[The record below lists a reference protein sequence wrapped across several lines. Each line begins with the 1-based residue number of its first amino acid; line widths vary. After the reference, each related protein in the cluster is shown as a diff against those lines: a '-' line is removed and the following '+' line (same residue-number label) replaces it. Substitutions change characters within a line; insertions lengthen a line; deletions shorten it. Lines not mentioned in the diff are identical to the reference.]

1 MLCDLHYNYSKE
13 VQKTGKGSTIVSRET
28 KENDMIYFDNA
39 ATTYP
44 KPESV
49 YQAVNKCMRE
59 YCANPGR
66 SGHKLSM
73 EAGRVVL
80 EAREL
85 LAELFGAKKS
95 ENIIFG
101 LNATDA
107 LNTAIKG
114 MVQSG
119 DHIITT
125 SMEHNSVLRPLKQLE
140 NIGIETTIVKCS
152 ELGTLNLAELETS
165 IKSNTKVIVT
175 THASN
180 VTGTLMPIREI
191 GEIARKNKLLYII
204 DSAQTAGTYKIDVSD
219 INVDVLTFTG
229 HKGLMGPQGVGGF
242 YIKEGIALRQMREG
256 GTGSM
261 SESLVQP
268 EILPDKYESGTPNT
282 PGIAGLAAGLKF
294 IKEIGIENIKGHEEE
309 MTSYF
314 LKQLSEIDDIII
326 YGPRDIKK
334 QAPVVSLNIKNKASS
349 EVSFLLDSQFDIA
362 TRPGLHCAPLA
373 HRTIGTNE
381 QGAVRFSFGYF
392 NTYDEIDKAIVA
404 LKSIAKEEC
413 F

>member
-1 MLCDLHYNYSKE
+1 MASKRIA
-13 VQKTGKGSTIVSRET
+13 IVSRET
-28 KENDMIYFDNA
+28 KENNMIYFDNA

-49 YQAVNKCMRE
+49 YEAVNKCMRE

-73 EAGRVVL
+73 EAGRAIL

-101 LNATDA
+101 SNATDG

-114 MVQSG
+114 IVKQG
-119 DHIITT
+119 DHIVTT

-140 NIGIETTIVKCS
+140 SIGIETTIIRCS
-152 ELGTLNLAELETS
+152 ESGELNLKELETN
-165 IKSNTKVIVT
+165 IKSNTKAIVT
-175 THASN
+175 CHASN
-180 VTGTLMPIREI
+180 VTGTIMPIKEI
-191 GEIARKNKLLYII
+191 GEIANKHKLLYII
-204 DSAQTAGTYKIDVSD
+204 DAAQTAGVYKINVLD
-219 INVDVLTFTG
+219 INVDVLIFTG

-242 YIKEGIALRQMREG
+242 YIKEKVVLRQMKEG

-261 SESLVQP
+261 SESLFQP

-282 PGIAGLAAGLKF
+282 PGLAGLAAGLKF
-294 IKEIGIENIKGHEEE
+294 INEVGMDKIKGHEEE
-309 MTSYF
+309 LTNYF
-314 LKQLSEIDDIII
+314 LNQLSKIDDIII

-334 QAPVVSLNIKNKASS
+334 QAPVVSVNIKGKTSS
-349 EVSFLLDSQFDIA
+349 EVSFMLDNQFDIA

-373 HRTIGTNE
+373 HQTIGTRE
-381 QGAVRFSFGYF
+381 KGAIRFSFGYF
-392 NTYDEIDKAIVA
+392 NTMDEIDKAVEA
-404 LKSIAKEEC
+404 LKYIAKEEC